1 MTFMLQRLFHTR
13 VKVIG
18 LEPMAYGLPGRRSTP
33 ELNPHIVLMLSGERG
48 RILNRQPSHGPEFVR
63 IPV

>member
-1 MTFMLQRLFHTR
+1 MTFMLQRLFHTW

-18 LEPMAYGLPGRRSTP
+18 LEPMAYDLPGRRSTP
-33 ELNPHIVLMLSGERG
+33 ELNPHVVLMLSGERG
-48 RILNRQPSHGPEFVR
+48 RILNQQPSHGPEFVR

>member
-1 MTFMLQRLFHTR
+1 
-13 VKVIG
+13 
-18 LEPMAYGLPGRRSTP
+18 
-33 ELNPHIVLMLSGERG
+33 MLSGERG

>member
-1 MTFMLQRLFHTR
+1 MTFMLQRLFHTW

-18 LEPMAYGLPGRRSTP
+18 LEPMSYGLHGRRSTP
-33 ELNPHIVLMLSGERG
+33 ELNPHVVLMLSGERG